1 MTNIYITDMDGTLTK
16 GSVVLQHAGHL
27 IEKGLITDDG
37 SYGAWLLDVKNE
49 SLIVAVAENYRKEIT
64 GLKVSDLDVENFVT
78 SMLADESNWYTIL
91 DELVLAQAQGDRVI
105 IISGSSD
112 FLVEEVGKQ
121 LQFEAVGTKYL
132 VDENNVLTGDV
143 VGMFGYEAKDEWITE
158 NVNFADYENSFGLG
172 DTVSD
177 FGIFKHTQHNTLV
190 EPTTHTMEFLLKS
203 DVRMERIHHEG

>member
-1 MTNIYITDMDGTLTK
+1 MTNIYITDMDGTLTT

-64 GLKVSDLDVENFVT
+64 GLKIEDLDVENFVAE
-78 SMLADESNWYTIL
+78 MLADSSNWYETL
-91 DELVLAQAQGDRVI
+91 DELILANAKGDRVI

-112 FLVEEVGKQ
+112 FLVEEVAKQ
-121 LQFEAVGTKYL
+121 LQFEGVGTRYHVCK
-132 VDENNVLTGDV
+132 DGFLTGEV
-143 VGMFGYEAKDEWITE
+143 KGMFGLEAKDEWITE
-158 NVNFADYENSFGLG
+158 NIDFSQYENSFGLG

-177 FGIFKHTQHNTLV
+177 YGIFKHTEHNTLV
-190 EPTTHTMEFLLKS
+190 EPTAHTLQYALTS
-203 DVRMERIHHEG
+203 PVRIERII